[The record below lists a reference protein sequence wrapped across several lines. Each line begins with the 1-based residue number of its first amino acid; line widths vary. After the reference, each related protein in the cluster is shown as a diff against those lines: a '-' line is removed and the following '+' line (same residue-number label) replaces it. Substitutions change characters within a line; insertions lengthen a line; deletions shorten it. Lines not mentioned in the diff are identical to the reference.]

1 MPISYMPPQP
11 RPVPCI
17 GQTIKTEGGDNASG
31 TKKGAAAR
39 ITHRLARP
47 PSLVVRLPGPTLI
60 FSPPSMLLFWL
71 YMAGGEIETVDMVVF
86 PDSCWLAKGSLASG
100 SEFPKL

>member
-1 MPISYMPPQP
+1 
-11 RPVPCI
+11 
-17 GQTIKTEGGDNASG
+17 
-31 TKKGAAAR
+31 
-39 ITHRLARP
+39 
-47 PSLVVRLPGPTLI
+47 
-60 FSPPSMLLFWL
+60 MLLFWL